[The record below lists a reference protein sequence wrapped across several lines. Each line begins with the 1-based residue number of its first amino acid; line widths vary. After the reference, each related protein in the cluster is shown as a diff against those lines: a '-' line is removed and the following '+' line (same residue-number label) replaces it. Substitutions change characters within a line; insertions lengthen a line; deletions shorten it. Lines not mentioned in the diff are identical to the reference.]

1 MPKQKREIPVG
12 DSVGAAVSG
21 VVGAGVGAGVQ
32 QALSGPG
39 TPVGPAVV
47 PMPCSVCH
55 LHDNICR
62 VVQTRKA
69 VYVIW
74 RT

>member
-21 VVGAGVGAGVQ
+21 VGAGVGAGVQ

-39 TPVGPAVV
+39 TPVDPAVV

-55 LHDNICR
+55 LHDNNCR
-62 VVQTRKA
+62 VVQTLKA
-69 VYVIW
+69 IY
-74 RT
+74 